1 MKIKNY
7 TNDIPQD
14 QYEVSSVLQDKN
26 GTLITLEGKYN
37 KLTIHF
43 GAIGC
48 ICISDEGCRIET
60 YNNNET
66 KEIIEYQLNKFYGN
80 PLFVATNDNDFTLW
94 LKKES
99 CGFSNSLNH
108 YLIITINDLIDI
120 ASPFPP
126 KISTKKLD

>member
-7 TNDIPQD
+7 NNDIPHD
-14 QYEVSSVLQDKN
+14 HYEVTSIVQNKN
-26 GTLITLEGKYN
+26 GTLITLEGKNN

-43 GAIGC
+43 GSIGC

-66 KEIIEYQLNKFYGN
+66 KEITEYQLNKFYGN
-80 PLFVATNDNDFTLW
+80 PLFIATDDNDFTLW

-99 CGFSNSLNH
+99 CGFSDSLNH

-120 ASPFPP
+120 ASPFSPE
-126 KISTKKLD
+126 ISTTRLN